1 MQILWL
7 IIAVCLG
14 GLVGYFVFY
23 FRFANRE
30 LVNELR
36 KTNTELKHI
45 LKESD
50 RDRVEYEQ
58 QNIILK
64 DEISLLYQKNDD
76 LTHVVSELSRYYYHM
91 KKISDKMNDL
101 ANDLQQPIED
111 LDRKMKPFLYEEEDE
126 RNKEF
131 LYKLDDASEEYKG
144 WFF

>member
-1 MQILWL
+1 MQILWIILAL
-7 IIAVCLG
+7 IVG
-14 GLVGYFVFY
+14 GLIWYIVFY
-23 FRFANRE
+23 MRFANRE

-36 KTNTELKHI
+36 KTNIELKHT

-111 LDRKMKPFLYEEEDE
+111 LDRKMKPFLYEEDDD

-131 LYKLDDASEEYKG
+131 LYKLDENNEEYKG